1 MASIEFN
8 GQQLIRELDLATR
21 VQLPFLAAVTV
32 NRLASQVRKDLQA
45 EMLDSFATVAPFT
58 YRSPK
63 QFHFAN
69 KDQPWT
75 EVYLQDEAAK
85 GNAPA
90 RYLLP
95 QIKGGLVYRTRFQ
108 QRLASELGGYNGRYM
123 LPLQDSPGTKR
134 NARGRMQASQ
144 YTEALY
150 GIKAMESLRA
160 SMRPGRYRTEGSYVY
175 VPYVGANKELAK
187 QMRALGKGKIPR
199 PGIYRMMGDDPVQ
212 VFKQLER
219 VPTVQKRFDFAYA
232 SQLSVDRNVGK
243 IFDQAAAEFVRRK
256 F

>member
-8 GQQLIRELDLATR
+8 GQQLVKQLDLATR

-45 EMLDSFATVAPFT
+45 EMLDSFTYVNAFT

-63 QFHFAN
+63 QFHFAT
-69 KDQPWT
+69 KADPWT
-75 EVYLQDEAAK
+75 EVYIQDEAAK
-85 GNAPA
+85 GNAPS

-95 QIKGGLVYRTRFQ
+95 QIQGGMVYRTRFQ

-123 LPLQDSPGTKR
+123 IPILDSPGTKR
-134 NARGRMQASQ
+134 NALGRMQAGQ

-160 SMRPGRYRTEGSYVY
+160 SMRPGKYRTEGSYVY
-175 VPYVGANKELAK
+175 VPYVGANQPLAK
-187 QMRALGKGKIPR
+187 QMRALGKGKIPK
-199 PGIYRMMGDDPVQ
+199 PGIYRMMSDDAVQ
-212 VFKQLER
+212 VFRQLER
-219 VPTVQKRFDFAYA
+219 VPTVQRRFDFAYA
-232 SQLSVDRNVGK
+232 SQLSVDRNAGK
-243 IFDQAAAEFVRRK
+243 IFDQAVAEFVRK